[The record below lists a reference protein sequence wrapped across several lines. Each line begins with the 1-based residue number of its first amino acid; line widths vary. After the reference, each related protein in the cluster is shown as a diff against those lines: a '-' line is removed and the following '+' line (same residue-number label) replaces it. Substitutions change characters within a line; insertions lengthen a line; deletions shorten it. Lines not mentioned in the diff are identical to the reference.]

1 MALDLSTDYLI
12 IDDPIDIV
20 FKSKSSPLDF
30 APGVTIPWSQKEE
43 NVRSIAEPG
52 TDLRHQETY
61 FTLWRGPAETAG
73 LTVAPK
79 RNDVITYGGHDW
91 TVISVEDQ
99 DLDMSG
105 LPQRWRLF
113 SRSEP

>member
-1 MALDLSTDYLI
+1 MALDLSQDFRI
-12 IDDPIDIV
+12 IDDPISIV
-20 FKSKSSPLDF
+20 FKSKSSPLDL
-30 APGVTIPWSQKEE
+30 APGITIPWSQKEE

-52 TDLRHQETY
+52 TDLRHIETY
-61 FTLWRGPAETAG
+61 FTLWRGPAVSAG

-79 RNDVITYGGHDW
+79 RNDVVTYAGRDW
-91 TVISVEDQ
+91 TVITVEDQ
-99 DLDMSG
+99 DLDQSG